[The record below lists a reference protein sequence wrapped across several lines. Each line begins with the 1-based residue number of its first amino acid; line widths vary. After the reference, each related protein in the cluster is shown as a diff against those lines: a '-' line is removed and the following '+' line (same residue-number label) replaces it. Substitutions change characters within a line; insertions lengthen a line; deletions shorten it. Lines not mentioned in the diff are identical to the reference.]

1 MKLLNK
7 VQLNFMKLFY
17 LSYNKFIYKKTK
29 NMVIYLLYKIIGN
42 KLKLSQLLKFYGKTG
57 IDSKLIINQ
66 QKQNLILSIFYII
79 ILYLSE
85 I

>member
-7 VQLNFMKLFY
+7 VRLNFMKLFY

-42 KLKLSQLLKFYGKTG
+42 KLKLLKVKE
-57 IDSKLIINQ
+57 KEIN
-66 QKQNLILSIFYII
+66 
-79 ILYLSE
+79 
-85 I
+85 

>member
-7 VQLNFMKLFY
+7 VRLNFMKLFY

-29 NMVIYLLYKIIGN
+29 NMLIYLLYKIIGN

>member
-1 MKLLNK
+1 
-7 VQLNFMKLFY
+7 
-17 LSYNKFIYKKTK
+17 
-29 NMVIYLLYKIIGN
+29 KI
-42 KLKLSQLLKFYGKTG
+42 G

-66 QKQNLILSIFYII
+66 QRQNLILSIFYII

>member
-42 KLKLSQLLKFYGKTG
+42 KLKLLKVREKE
-57 IDSKLIINQ
+57 IN
-66 QKQNLILSIFYII
+66 
-79 ILYLSE
+79 
-85 I
+85 

>member
-1 MKLLNK
+1 
-7 VQLNFMKLFY
+7 
-17 LSYNKFIYKKTK
+17 I
-29 NMVIYLLYKIIGN
+29 
-42 KLKLSQLLKFYGKTG
+42 G

-66 QKQNLILSIFYII
+66 QRQNLILSIFYII

>member
-1 MKLLNK
+1 
-7 VQLNFMKLFY
+7 MKLFY